1 MWVEMMRS
9 KDTANNQRNG
19 SRAKAVLPVKVRG
32 TDVSGQIF
40 EDLVHTLDVNPTG
53 VRLGAVRRELN
64 LQGEVTILFRT
75 RKMTFRVV
83 WVKKLKGTSE
93 FQVGLQALAQDRE
106 AWGINF
112 AELENAVA
120 QRPQALQAGGAL

>member
-1 MWVEMMRS
+1 MRP
-9 KDTANNQRNG
+9 KDMNNNQRNG

-32 TDVSGQIF
+32 TDVSGQVF
-40 EDLVHTLDVNPTG
+40 EELAHTLDVTANG

-64 LQGEVTILFRT
+64 ILEEVTLLFRA

-93 FQVGLQALAQDRE
+93 FQVGLHTLTQDRE

-112 AELENAVA
+112 AELESTVA
-120 QRPQALQAGGAL
+120 RRPQALQATGAV

>member
-1 MWVEMMRS
+1 MRP
-9 KDTANNQRNG
+9 KDTKDNQRNG
-19 SRAKAVLPVKVRG
+19 NRAKAVLPVKVRA
-32 TDVSGQIF
+32 TDVSGQVF
-40 EDLVHTLDVNPTG
+40 EELVHTLDVTANG

-64 LQGEVTILFRT
+64 ILDEVTILFRA

-93 FQVGLQALAQDRE
+93 FQVGLQTVAQDPE

-112 AELENAVA
+112 AELESAVA
-120 QRPQALQAGGAL
+120 RRQQAMQATGA

>member
-1 MWVEMMRS
+1 MRP
-9 KDTANNQRNG
+9 KDKTDNQRNG

-32 TDVSGQIF
+32 TDVAGQLF
-40 EDLVHTLDVNPTG
+40 EELVHTLDVTPNG

-64 LQGEVTILFRT
+64 ILDEVTLLFRT

-93 FQVGLQALAQDRE
+93 FQVGLQAVAQERE

-112 AELENAVA
+112 AELESAVA
-120 QRPQALQAGGAL
+120 RRPQALQASGAL

>member
-1 MWVEMMRS
+1 MRP
-9 KDTANNQRNG
+9 KDRENNQRNG
-19 SRAKAVLPVKVRG
+19 SRAKAVLPVKLRG
-32 TDVSGQIF
+32 TNVSGQVF
-40 EDLVHTLDVNPTG
+40 EELVHTLDVTANG

-64 LQGEVTILFRT
+64 VLEEVTLLFRQ

-93 FQVGLQALAQDRE
+93 FQVGLQTLTQDRE

-112 AELENAVA
+112 EELESAVA
-120 QRPQALQAGGAL
+120 RRPQTLQATGAL

>member
-1 MWVEMMRS
+1 MRPNDT
-9 KDTANNQRNG
+9 KDNQRNG
-19 SRAKAVLPVKVRG
+19 SRAKAVLPVRLRG

-40 EDLVHTLDVNPTG
+40 DELVHTLDVTANG

-64 LQGEVTILFRT
+64 ILDEVTLLFRT
-75 RKMTFRVV
+75 RKMMFRVV
-83 WVKKLKGTSE
+83 WAKKLKGTSE
-93 FQVGLQALAQDRE
+93 FQVGLQAVAQERE

-120 QRPQALQAGGAL
+120 RRPQALQASGAL